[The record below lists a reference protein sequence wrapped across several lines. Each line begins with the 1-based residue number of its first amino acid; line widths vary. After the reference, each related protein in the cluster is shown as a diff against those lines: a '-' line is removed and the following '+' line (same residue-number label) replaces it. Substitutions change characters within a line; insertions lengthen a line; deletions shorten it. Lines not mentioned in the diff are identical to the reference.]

1 MSNPIQFLHSN
12 FTTLQT
18 KHTKPTSNQAG
29 FDCLSVANGKGR
41 QCVLP
46 RGSRTTH
53 SERSA
58 NVTDGISRNRS
69 DRLSASPRY
78 FRHYY
83 RGGPP
88 IKHSAQCTPHYFE
101 ILDQETPSENAHP
114 QRDFLPTAKGRASER
129 PPSAAG
135 VSYPSSFVLPSP
147 PHPSARLRSRSA
159 VQPLARPLAA
169 LLSPEADRRATERCR
184 LQCRGGDRRDR

>member
-1 MSNPIQFLHSN
+1 MCLIQSN
-12 FTTLQT
+12 FFIPFLQLY
-18 KHTKPTSNQAG
+18 KQNKPNPLAIKPVSIVFRWQTAKAG
-29 FDCLSVANGKGR
+29 SCL
-41 QCVLP
+41 LP

-88 IKHSAQCTPHYFE
+88 IMHSAQCTPHYFE

-135 VSYPSSFVLPSP
+135 VSYPSAFVLPSP

-159 VQPLARPLAA
+159 PCP
-169 LLSPEADRRATERCR
+169 PATACR
-184 LQCRGGDRRDR
+184 FAFA